1 MSSES
6 NREFFEERGFGKK
19 LAFGDSPVLLV
30 IDMMNGFTDPDF
42 DLGADLDAEV
52 ARIRELRSAARD
64 ADVPRIHVYSEVKRE
79 DLDSSPW
86 LRKQDGADVLVEG
99 SNAVA
104 FDERLAPE
112 GDEGTL
118 RKRYASAFFGTD
130 LVSRLTA
137 FGADTVVVTGC
148 TTSGCVRATAIDA
161 VQYGYV
167 PVVPAE
173 AVGDRDDRAHEQS
186 LLDLEMK
193 YAEVVDVD
201 EAGEY
206 LGDPVDYER

>member
-1 MSSES
+1 M
-6 NREFFEERGFGKK
+6 
-19 LAFGDSPVLLV
+19 
-30 IDMMNGFTDPDF
+30 
-42 DLGADLDAEV
+42 
-52 ARIRELRSAARD
+52 
-64 ADVPRIHVYSEVKRE
+64 
-79 DLDSSPW
+79 
-86 LRKQDGADVLVEG
+86 LVEG

-104 FDERLAPE
+104 FDERLAPG

-137 FGADTVVVTGC
+137 FDADTVVVTGC

-193 YAEVVDVD
+193 YAEVVDIDTV
-201 EAGEY
+201 GEY
-206 LGDPVDYER
+206 LDDPADYER